1 MKGKREPKATPH
13 KGWSP
18 SQIEPETYSLKEP
31 KRKSR
36 IFRREL
42 FCCAWNRFF
51 PKTPLALPLPLPS
64 FHLFSYKLFAR
75 LPNFWFLPQRPD
87 SCVSVCVSG
96 LRAECVH
103 DGLGGGVCVCFW
115 HHFWRHALKI
125 LLPFSLNRNSWT
137 SLIQTSWRTVWRGR
151 KKNSDSNITR

>member
-51 PKTPLALPLPLPS
+51 TKPPLALPLPLPS
-64 FHLFSYKLFAR
+64 FHLFSYKLFER
-75 LPNFWFLPQRPD
+75 LPDFCFFPQRPD
-87 SCVSVCVSG
+87 SVCQCASLSLGQSVRMMDLV
-96 LRAECVH
+96 A
-103 DGLGGGVCVCFW
+103 VCVCVFW
-115 HHFWRHALKI
+115 HDFWRHALKI

-151 KKNSDSNITR
+151 KKSLTPT